1 MIFVSD
7 ICIGPTWLK
16 ITLKRILR
24 GFFCR
29 KKHICK
35 SQKYQQQK
43 KLNILVS

>member
-16 ITLKRILR
+16 ITLKTNFK
-24 GFFCR
+24 GFFLQK

-43 KLNILVS
+43 KLIY